1 MKVIIAIVF
10 AIGSVSALGS
20 GPYLPSGWR
29 PQGPSFYLPSEV
41 SKPSDSPLK
50 ENLVQETEASGSDA
64 LREYGPPKV
73 DEVVQISANQG
84 LPDVAT
90 EQTFFVQSLATQELQ
105 AGAEE
110 SVAAVE
116 ANTEQAVLLAEQVA
130 PTTEAQLAQIA
141 EEQVTEILSEVQPTF
156 EATPLEVVAEV
167 VEQTSEAVQE
177 VATEGAVVLEE
188 NVAPTA
194 VNAEEEVVAPTVV
207 AQEEVTVAV
216 EEAVVPTAA
225 VVEQVVVERLSEGV
239 NNIADALV
247 KLENEV
253 KAAEALEAAVEI
265 KTEVSGSL
273 QQAPEGF
280 LEYGPPGFREYGP
293 PKAED
298 LARSAAVQVAPTS
311 AFENNEVRRRR
322 FSPKFKTSH
331 KKH

>member
-50 ENLVQETEASGSDA
+50 ENLQIETEASGSDA

-73 DEVVQISANQG
+73 DEVIQFSVNQG

-105 AGAEE
+105 TDAEV
-110 SVAAVE
+110 SAAVE
-116 ANTEQAVLLAEQVA
+116 ANTEAALVVEEVA
-130 PTTEAQLAQIA
+130 STTEAQLAQIA
-141 EEQVTEILSEVQPTF
+141 EEQATEILSEAQPTV
-156 EATPLEVVAEV
+156 EATLLEVVAEV

-177 VATEGAVVLEE
+177 VATEAAAQEE
-188 NVAPTA
+188 TVAPVA
-194 VNAEEEVVAPTVV
+194 VNAEEEIVAPTAV
-207 AQEEVTVAV
+207 AQEEVTAV
-216 EEAVVPTAA
+216 VEDAVVPTAA
-225 VVEQVVVERLSEGV
+225 VVEQVIVERLSEGV

-253 KAAEALEAAVEI
+253 KAAEALETAVEI
-265 KTEVSGSL
+265 KAEVSGSL

-298 LARSAAVQVAPTS
+298 LARAAAVQVAPTS

-322 FSPKFKTSH
+322 FSPKFKSGH